1 MIIELEGQV
10 VTEKISVAETM
21 LGEETTEIVAV
32 NVTTVVAK
40 AVVGVITEL
49 AEAAIT
55 EIQAIATLKK
65 DTNWLT
71 IERKQ

>member
-21 LGEETTEIVAV
+21 LGEETIETVAD

-40 AVVGVITEL
+40 AVVGAITEL

-55 EIQAIATLKK
+55 EIRAIATLKK

-71 IERKQ
+71 IGRK